1 MERPF
6 DIQLE
11 KLKTK
16 LIKMCSLVD
25 EQVEL
30 VIKAVLE
37 HDHELAGQIAEKDDT
52 IDKYD
57 VKIEKICQKLFALNQ
72 PVAMDLRLVMSALK
86 INSNLERVGDLTVI
100 ISHNIKD
107 LNEKPAFFDN
117 LNFEETARKS
127 QEMIKKA
134 IDSFIYNDPNLARA
148 VMGMDDKL
156 DDAVKNASSQILS
169 IMKESPDNVEA
180 GMIYH
185 RIFQEIERIGD
196 HAANICE
203 EVYFI
208 VKARTLKHEF

>member
-37 HDHELAGQIAEKDDT
+37 HDHALAGQIAEKDDT

-100 ISHNIKD
+100 ISHNIKE

-156 DDAVKNASSQILS
+156 DYAVKNASSQILS

-185 RIFQEIERIGD
+185 RIFQEIEGIGD

>member
-72 PVAMDLRLVMSALK
+72 PVAMDPPTGHV
-86 INSNLERVGDLTVI
+86 RVKNKQQ
-100 ISHNIKD
+100 S
-107 LNEKPAFFDN
+107 
-117 LNFEETARKS
+117 RKS
-127 QEMIKKA
+127 
-134 IDSFIYNDPNLARA
+134 
-148 VMGMDDKL
+148 G
-156 DDAVKNASSQILS
+156 
-169 IMKESPDNVEA
+169 
-180 GMIYH
+180 
-185 RIFQEIERIGD
+185 
-196 HAANICE
+196 
-203 EVYFI
+203 
-208 VKARTLKHEF
+208 

>member
-1 MERPF
+1 
-6 DIQLE
+6 
-11 KLKTK
+11 
-16 LIKMCSLVD
+16 
-25 EQVEL
+25 
-30 VIKAVLE
+30 
-37 HDHELAGQIAEKDDT
+37 
-52 IDKYD
+52 
-57 VKIEKICQKLFALNQ
+57 
-72 PVAMDLRLVMSALK
+72 MSALK

-100 ISHNIKD
+100 ISRNIKD
-107 LNEKPAFFDN
+107 LNEKPTFFDN

-203 EVYFI
+203 EVYLI